1 MKPFDQTTYR
11 LDMLEVLK
19 DTGKYEN
26 NPLEKLTIKN
36 EGTVAK
42 LFDCEQISIT
52 CEVED
57 VWFGKSMFELYKI
70 IKIHSKSFITDAEYI
85 FVNVWD
91 EGKLVFLNKD
101 QAKYISRMSG
111 CYLCQPHLTEWLH
124 P

>member
-1 MKPFDQTTYR
+1 MFNQTTYR

-19 DTGKYEN
+19 DTGKYEH

-36 EGTVAK
+36 LGTVAK
-42 LFDCEQISIT
+42 LFDCEKIELT

-70 IKIHSKSFITDAEYI
+70 IKNHTKSFITDAEYV

-91 EGKLVFLNKD
+91 EGKLVFLNRT
-101 QAKYISRMSG
+101 QAKQIQKISG
-111 CYLCQPHLTEWLH
+111 CKLR
-124 P
+124 